1 MKATDRS
8 ILEMSVRAQEKLLVP
23 DEFKT
28 EPSGF
33 KNYIWISQ
41 DDKVTPIKDFEDM
54 HLFYTYRML
63 TNTVLYAKNMAKH
76 TVLSAEMKAVV
87 IQCNYHLHFI
97 AYEYYLRH
105 YIGKKELDEKYK
117 IVEHVAVRMED
128 VES

>member
-1 MKATDRS
+1 MKV
-8 ILEMSVRAQEKLLVP
+8 LAQEKLPIP

-41 DDKVTPIKDFEDM
+41 DDKITPIKDFGDM

-76 TVLSAEMKAVV
+76 TILSVEMKAVI

-105 YIGKKELDEKYK
+105 YVEKKELDNKYK
-117 IVEHVAVRMED
+117 IVKHIAVRMED
-128 VES
+128 IE